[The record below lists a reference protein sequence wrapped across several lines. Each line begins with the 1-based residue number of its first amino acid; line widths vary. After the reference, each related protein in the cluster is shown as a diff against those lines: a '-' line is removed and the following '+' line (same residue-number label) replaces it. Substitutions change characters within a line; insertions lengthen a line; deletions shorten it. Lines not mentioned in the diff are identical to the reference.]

1 VSRVLLVE
9 DNPGIAEGLRLN
21 LELDGH
27 EVRLARSGE
36 EALVLAGEW
45 PPDLVML
52 DLMLPGIDGFGVLA
66 ALRARDPE
74 LPVLIL
80 SARSDEVDRVRGF
93 RLGADDYVV
102 KPFSLAE
109 LLARVKAIL
118 RRSGRSAP
126 PASHRFGD
134 ITVDLGTHE
143 VRREGVPVALRPK
156 EYDLLVALLAR
167 EGRVASRAELLE
179 EVWRYEPDVYS
190 RTVDIHMAELRR
202 KLEPDPARPRHLLTV
217 RKTGYRLR
225 REVGEA

>member
-1 VSRVLLVE
+1 MSRVLVVE
-9 DNPGIAEGLRLN
+9 DSEGIAEGLRIN
-21 LELDGH
+21 LELDDH
-27 EVRLARSGE
+27 EVQVAGTGE
-36 EALVLAGEW
+36 RALEITGRW
-45 PPDLVML
+45 TPDLVIL
-52 DLMLPGIDGFGVLA
+52 DLMLPGIDGFGVLNA
-66 ALRARDPE
+66 IRSKE
-74 LPVLIL
+74 SEVPVLIL
-80 SARSDEVDRVRGF
+80 SAKSDEVDRVRGF

-118 RRSGRSAP
+118 RRSTRATPSA
-126 PASHRFGD
+126 SRRFGD

-143 VRREGVPVALRPK
+143 VRREGTAIPLRPK
-156 EYDLLVALLAR
+156 EYDLLVALLSR

-202 KLEPDPARPRHLLTV
+202 KLEADPAQPRHLLTV

-225 REVGEA
+225 LQDES

>member
-1 VSRVLLVE
+1 MSRVLLVE
-9 DNPGIAEGLRLN
+9 DNEGIAEGLRLN
-21 LELDGH
+21 LELDAH
-27 EVRLARSGE
+27 EVRVAGTGE
-36 EALVLAGEW
+36 QALQLAGPW
-45 PPDLVML
+45 MPDLVIL
-52 DLMLPGIDGFGVLA
+52 DLMLPGIDGFRVLST
-66 ALRARDPE
+66 LRAREPE

-118 RRSGRSAP
+118 RRSSR
-126 PASHRFGD
+126 PAASSTRRFGE

-143 VRREGVPVALRPK
+143 VLREGEPVALRPR

-225 REVGEA
+225 QEAGGA

>member
-1 VSRVLLVE
+1 MSRILVVE
-9 DNPGIAEGLRLN
+9 DNEGIAEGLRLN
-21 LELDGH
+21 LELDAH
-27 EVRLARSGE
+27 EVRTAQTGE
-36 EALVLAGEW
+36 RGLEIAGGW
-45 PPDLVML
+45 TPDLVIL
-52 DLMLPGIDGFGVLA
+52 DLMLPGMDGFGVLN
-66 ALRARDPE
+66 ALRSQDAE

-118 RRSGRSAP
+118 RRASRSIP
-126 PASHRFGD
+126 SASRRFGD

-143 VRREGVPVALRPK
+143 VRRDGILVALRPK
-156 EYDLLVALLAR
+156 EYDLLVALLSR

-202 KLEPDPARPRHLLTV
+202 KLESDPAQPRHLLTV

-225 REVGEA
+225 LQEE

>member
-1 VSRVLLVE
+1 MSRVLLVE
-9 DNPGIAEGLRLN
+9 DNEGIAEGLRLN
-21 LELDGH
+21 LELDAH
-27 EVRLARSGE
+27 EVRVAGTGE
-36 EALVLAGEW
+36 RALELAGPW
-45 PPDLVML
+45 MPDLVIL
-52 DLMLPGIDGFGVLA
+52 DLMLPGIDGFRVLST
-66 ALRARDPE
+66 LRDREPE

-118 RRSGRSAP
+118 RRSAR
-126 PASHRFGD
+126 PAAATRRFGE

-143 VRREGVPVALRPK
+143 VRREDQPVALRPR

-179 EVWRYEPDVYS
+179 EVWRYEPDVFS

-225 REVGEA
+225 QEAGEA

>member
-1 VSRVLLVE
+1 VVE
-9 DNPGIAEGLRLN
+9 DSEGIAEGLRIN
-21 LELDGH
+21 LELDEH
-27 EVRLARSGE
+27 EVQVAGTGE
-36 EALVLAGEW
+36 GALEIANRW
-45 PPDLVML
+45 TPDLVIL
-52 DLMLPGIDGFGVLA
+52 DLMLPGIDGFGVLTR
-66 ALRARDPE
+66 LRGRNSE

-118 RRSGRSAP
+118 RRSARGSPSA
-126 PASHRFGD
+126 SRGFGG
-134 ITVDLGTHE
+134 ITIDLGTHE
-143 VRREGVPVALRPK
+143 VRRDGQPIALRPK
-156 EYDLLVALLAR
+156 EYDLLVALLSR
-167 EGRVASRAELLE
+167 EGRVATRAELLE

-202 KLEPDPARPRHLLTV
+202 KLEADPAQPVHLLTV

-225 REVGEA
+225 LQDQ

>member
-1 VSRVLLVE
+1 VSRILLVE
-9 DNPGIAEGLRLN
+9 DNSGIAEGLRLN

-27 EVRLARSGE
+27 EVRVAGSGE
-36 EALVLAGEW
+36 DALAAADRWPPALVI
-45 PPDLVML
+45 L
-52 DLMLPGIDGFGVLA
+52 DLMLPGMDGFGVLT
-66 ALRARDPE
+66 ALRGRHAD

-80 SARSDEVDRVRGF
+80 SARADEVDRVRGF

-109 LLARVKAIL
+109 LLARVQAIL
-118 RRSGRSAP
+118 RRSSRTGPAP
-126 PASHRFGD
+126 AQRFGD

-143 VRREGVPVALRPK
+143 VHREGAAVALRPK
-156 EYDLLVALLAR
+156 EYELLVALLSR

-225 REVGEA
+225 REPGAG

>member
-9 DNPGIAEGLRLN
+9 DNEGIAEGLRLN
-21 LELDGH
+21 LQLDGH
-27 EVRLARSGE
+27 EVRLAGSGE
-36 EALVLAGEW
+36 EALVAAGEW
-45 PPDLVML
+45 PPALVIL

-66 ALRARDPE
+66 TLRSRDPE
-74 LPVLIL
+74 LSVLIL

-118 RRSGRSAP
+118 RRSTRARP
-126 PASHRFGD
+126 LAAHRFGD
-134 ITVDLGTHE
+134 VSIDLGTHE
-143 VRREGVPVALRPK
+143 VLREGVPIALRPK

-167 EGRVASRAELLE
+167 EGRVATRAELLE

-225 REVGEA
+225 QDSGDS

>member
-9 DNPGIAEGLRLN
+9 DSAGIAEGLRLN

-27 EVRLARSGE
+27 EVRLAGSGE
-36 EALVLAGEW
+36 DALVIAGEW
-45 PPDLVML
+45 SPALVML

-66 ALRARDPE
+66 ALRTRDPE

-109 LLARVKAIL
+109 LLARVRAIL
-118 RRSGRSAP
+118 RRSTRAAPSA
-126 PASHRFGD
+126 AHRFGD
-134 ITVDLGTHE
+134 ITIDLGTHE
-143 VRREGVPVALRPK
+143 VRREGVLVGLRPK

-202 KLEPDPARPRHLLTV
+202 KLEPDAARPRHLLTV

-225 REVGEA
+225 RETAEP

>member
-1 VSRVLLVE
+1 MSRVLLVE
-9 DNPGIAEGLRLN
+9 DNEGIAEGLRLN
-21 LELDGH
+21 LELDAH
-27 EVRLARSGE
+27 EVRAAGTGE
-36 EALVLAGEW
+36 RALEIASVW
-45 PPDLVML
+45 TPDLVIL
-52 DLMLPGIDGFGVLA
+52 DLMLPGIDGFRVLG
-66 ALRARDPE
+66 ALRDRAPE

-118 RRSGRSAP
+118 RRSS
-126 PASHRFGD
+126 RFGTSSCRRFGE
-134 ITVDLGTHE
+134 ITVDPGTHE
-143 VRREGVPVALRPK
+143 VRRDGTLVALRPK
-156 EYDLLVALLAR
+156 EYDLLVALLSR

-202 KLEPDPARPRHLLTV
+202 KLELDPAQPRHLLTV

-225 REVGEA
+225 QESGEP